1 MTSAG
6 VPLTAAPPPDEAE
19 RRRALVKMKRVATG
33 MLVASTGVFLVTL
46 ALEHRWPWLAYVR
59 ATAEAAMIG
68 GLADWFAVTALF
80 RHPMGIPIPHTAII
94 PSRKD
99 RVGRSLGAFVQR
111 NFLTREVIAGKLRS
125 AKVAE
130 KLARWLADPAN
141 SSFIARRAAHGLASG
156 VQLLKDDDVQD
167 LIDRSVE
174 RRIEKTEVAPL
185 LGRILAVVTENGRH
199 QEVLDGAIRLLA
211 RVVSD
216 NHDTIRDRIERESP
230 WWVPGAV
237 DDKIHEK
244 IVGGIERTLRE
255 VRDDPEHQLR
265 KRFDGMVE
273 EFVEKLQHAPDV
285 QARAEELK
293 REMLNAEVIRRFS
306 GSLWRDAKESLTR
319 YAERDDSFSPG
330 TIEKALTRL
339 GEAVLADPELL
350 AKVDDAVVDVAL
362 WVVDRYQDEVSALI
376 SQTVESW
383 DAEATS
389 RRIELAVG
397 RDLQFVRINGTLVGG
412 LAGLALY
419 ALTKVFGAE

>member
-1 MTSAG
+1 MTAAG

-350 AKVDDAVVDVAL
+350 AKVDDAVVDVAI
-362 WVVDRYQDEVSALI
+362 WVVDRYQDEVSTLI

>member
-1 MTSAG
+1 MTAAG

-19 RRRALVKMKRVATG
+19 RRRALVKMQRVATG
-33 MLVASTGVFLVTL
+33 LLVLSTAVFLVTL
-46 ALEHRWPWLAYVR
+46 AFEHRWPWLAYVR

-125 AKVAE
+125 ARVAE
-130 KLARWLADPAN
+130 RLARWLADPAN
-141 SSFIARRAAHGLASG
+141 SAFIARRAAHGLASG

-174 RRIEKTEVAPL
+174 RRIAKTEVAPL

-216 NHDTIRDRIERESP
+216 NHDTIRERIERESP

-273 EFVEKLQHAPDV
+273 EFVEKLQHSPDV

-350 AKVDDAVVDVAL
+350 AKVDDAVVDVAI

-419 ALTKVFGAE
+419 TLTRFFGAE

>member
-1 MTSAG
+1 MTAAG
-6 VPLTAAPPPDEAE
+6 IPLVPAPPPDEAE
-19 RRRALVKMKRVATG
+19 RRRALAKMKRVATG
-33 MLVASTGVFLVTL
+33 MLVASSGVFLVAML
-46 ALEHRWPWLAYVR
+46 YEHRWPWLAFVR

-80 RHPMGIPIPHTAII
+80 RHPLGIPIPHTAII

-99 RVGRSLGAFVQR
+99 RVGRTLGGFVQR
-111 NFLTREVIAGKLRS
+111 NFLNRDVIAAKLRS
-125 AKVAE
+125 ARVAE
-130 KLARWLADPAN
+130 KLATWLANPENAA
-141 SSFIARRAAHGLASG
+141 FIARRAAHGVASG

-167 LIDRSVE
+167 LIDRTVE

-185 LGRILAVVTENGRH
+185 LGRILRVVTEGGRH

-211 RVVSD
+211 RVVSE
-216 NHDTIRDRIERESP
+216 NQDTIRERIERESP
-230 WWVPGAV
+230 WWVPGMV
-237 DDKIHEK
+237 DDRIHTK

-255 VRDDPEHQLR
+255 VRDDPEHALR
-265 KRFDGMVE
+265 QRFDAMVE
-273 EFVEKLQHAPDV
+273 EFVDKLQHSPEV

-306 GSLWRDAKESLTR
+306 GSLWRDAKESLAR

-330 TIEKALTRL
+330 TIEKGLTRL
-339 GEAVLADPELL
+339 GEAILADPELL
-350 AKVDDAVVDVAL
+350 AKVDDAVVDIAL

-383 DAEATS
+383 DPEATS

-419 ALTKVFGAE
+419 TLTRVFGVG